1 MLAKNDRGAFI
12 VNLKR
17 RSAISNKIKLLK
29 TYADSGRTFEHYSF
43 IAEGKNYWRSKL
55 NLKA

>member
-29 TYADSGRTFEHYSF
+29 TYADSVRTFEHYSF
-43 IAEGKNYWRSKL
+43 IAEGKNY
-55 NLKA
+55 